1 MIPSSFDSY
10 KQIVVCDT
18 EFSQPPGHTPDPRCA
33 VFYEMRSGREE
44 RLWRDQLKSRSK
56 PPFSVGK
63 DALWVTHYG
72 SAEINVFRALG
83 WPLPANLNDT
93 YGEFSRLTAGV
104 ERPFG
109 RGLLGI
115 QAAVGLPCTAT
126 VEKDEGRGLAQQ
138 PRYSNTERK
147 KLLDYCAS
155 DVRATADVFL
165 KMAPHIDV
173 PSARF
178 RGEFFKVCSA
188 IETAGVPLD
197 VGQLDEFRAK
207 LPCIKARMVADTPI
221 ARDVYETDKKG
232 DVHLNHGLLEQWAE
246 AHNVPWPRT
255 DSGALSLAA
264 KELTKLEDHFP
275 LVARFAEL
283 QKTFS
288 VFRRDSLPCG
298 PDKRNRALL
307 GPFGT
312 KTARC
317 SPRAKEFLPVGNPAW
332 MRSFIKPERGQA
344 VVYLDYKA
352 EEVAIAGSL
361 SGDYGLLRDYAAE
374 DIYLAFGRRAGLNG
388 IPRSVLKTVVLGA
401 AYGMGPFTLSTRLRI
416 TLSQARRLLDAHHH
430 AYPKFWAWSDSQV
443 VTAQVRKQLQSKL
456 GWQIRVPS
464 TEKFSPNRYRNWTI
478 QTAGSEIM
486 MLASIYMNQAGIE
499 IVATVHDGFFLM
511 VPADAVDHQVNIALD
526 AMTSASD
533 QIVGYPIPADV
544 VSHKYPGRYRDKD
557 GYPRWRQVSKWLSEV
572 KA

>member
-197 VGQLDEFRAK
+197 VGKLDEFRAK
-207 LPCIKARMVADTPI
+207 LPRIKARMVADTPI
-221 ARDVYETDKKG
+221 KKVMFILITAFLSNG
-232 DVHLNHGLLEQWAE
+232 PKPTTCRGHGPIRE
-246 AHNVPWPRT
+246 P
-255 DSGALSLAA
+255 
-264 KELTKLEDHFP
+264 
-275 LVARFAEL
+275 
-283 QKTFS
+283 
-288 VFRRDSLPCG
+288 
-298 PDKRNRALL
+298 
-307 GPFGT
+307 
-312 KTARC
+312 
-317 SPRAKEFLPVGNPAW
+317 
-332 MRSFIKPERGQA
+332 
-344 VVYLDYKA
+344 
-352 EEVAIAGSL
+352 
-361 SGDYGLLRDYAAE
+361 
-374 DIYLAFGRRAGLNG
+374 
-388 IPRSVLKTVVLGA
+388 
-401 AYGMGPFTLSTRLRI
+401 
-416 TLSQARRLLDAHHH
+416 
-430 AYPKFWAWSDSQV
+430 YP
-443 VTAQVRKQLQSKL
+443 
-456 GWQIRVPS
+456 
-464 TEKFSPNRYRNWTI
+464 
-478 QTAGSEIM
+478 
-486 MLASIYMNQAGIE
+486 
-499 IVATVHDGFFLM
+499 
-511 VPADAVDHQVNIALD
+511 
-526 AMTSASD
+526 
-533 QIVGYPIPADV
+533 
-544 VSHKYPGRYRDKD
+544 
-557 GYPRWRQVSKWLSEV
+557 WRQKS
-572 KA
+572 